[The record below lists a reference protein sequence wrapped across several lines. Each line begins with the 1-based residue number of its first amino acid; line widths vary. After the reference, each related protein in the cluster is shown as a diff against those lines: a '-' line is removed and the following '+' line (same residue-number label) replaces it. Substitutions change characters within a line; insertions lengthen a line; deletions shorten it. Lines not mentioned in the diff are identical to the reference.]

1 MRRVPRRAAAA
12 GFTLVEL
19 AVALAIA
26 ALLTVLLFTL
36 LPLGNKVLD
45 AERQQQELAQAE
57 QALLGYMRSTGHLP
71 SADGDG
77 NGRATGA
84 AEGWLP
90 VAELGLPA
98 RMRIH
103 YQVQPR
109 LALPPGNAFDPL
121 LPPGDPLAVTG
132 NNNGLDLCMQLL
144 LEQRSN
150 TPMAGLG
157 MPVAY
162 YLGHSGMAGHG
173 RADADAQWKPAAQAM
188 PGAPSDTDLAT
199 LAAGPGELAS
209 RLSCTD
215 RLARAQ
221 GSAQAA
227 QSAWSSLEL
236 TRFNFEFRE
245 FDIHIAETTRDQ
257 AAVSLALAV
266 YAMAES
272 ITNEAIALTL
282 LASLAES
289 ITNEAIALTLLASG
303 WPPDGL
309 TIAAGAKQLAK
320 SVVSMAMAAK
330 SLASAAIALK
340 DAQDAVEDARTRRDQ
355 VRNFMNR
362 VDTLYQDARDT
373 ALTLDRAGL
382 NP

>member
-1 MRRVPRRAAAA
+1 MRRPSPRVACA
-12 GFTLVEL
+12 GFSLVEL

-57 QALLGYMRSTGHLP
+57 QALLGYMRSMGHLP

-77 NGRATGA
+77 NGRGTGA

-90 VAELGLPA
+90 VADLGLPA
-98 RMRIH
+98 RMRIR

-109 LALPPGNAFDPL
+109 LAQAPANAFDPL
-121 LPPGDPLAVTG
+121 LPEGDPLAVTG
-132 NNNGLDLCMQLL
+132 SRNGLDLCMQLL
-144 LEQRSN
+144 LEQRSAA
-150 TPMAGLG
+150 PLAGLG

-173 RADADAQWKPAAQAM
+173 RAEADAQWKPAAQAM
-188 PGAPSDTDLAT
+188 PGTPADTGLAT
-199 LAAGPGELAS
+199 VAAGPGELAS
-209 RLSCTD
+209 RLACTD
-215 RLARAQ
+215 RLARTQ

-227 QSAWSSLEL
+227 QSAWSALEL

-257 AAVSLALAV
+257 AGVGLALAV
-266 YAMAES
+266 YAMAEA
-272 ITNEAIALTL
+272 ITNEAIA
-282 LASLAES
+282 
-289 ITNEAIALTLLASG
+289 ITLLASG

-309 TIAAGAKQLAK
+309 TLSAGAKQLAK
-320 SVVSMAMAAK
+320 SVVSIVKAAK
-330 SLASAAIALK
+330 SLASAVETFKEAE
-340 DAQDAVEDARTRRDQ
+340 DGVEDARTRRDQ

-373 ALTLDRAGL
+373 TLTLDRAGL

>member
-109 LALPPGNAFDPL
+109 LALPPGNTFDPL

-132 NNNGLDLCMQLL
+132 SNNGLDLCMQLL

-215 RLARAQ
+215 RLARTQ

-282 LASLAES
+282 LAS
-289 ITNEAIALTLLASG
+289 G

-309 TIAAGAKQLAK
+309 TMAAGAKQLAK

-340 DAQDAVEDARTRRDQ
+340 DAQDAVEDAKTRRDQ

>member
-1 MRRVPRRAAAA
+1 MRRPPLRAAAA

-57 QALLGYMRSTGHLP
+57 QALLGYMRSNGHLP

-77 NGRATGA
+77 NGRGTGA
-84 AEGWLP
+84 ADGWLP
-90 VAELGLPA
+90 VADLGLPA

-109 LALPPGNAFDPL
+109 LTQAPGNAFDPL
-121 LPPGDPLAVTG
+121 LPETDPLAITG
-132 NNNGLDLCMQLL
+132 SSNGLDLCMQLL

-150 TPMAGLG
+150 IPLAGLG

-162 YLGHSGMAGHG
+162 YLGHSGMTGHG
-173 RADADAQWKPAAQAM
+173 RADADTQWKPAAQAM
-188 PGAPSDTDLAT
+188 PGTAANTDLVT
-199 LAAGPGELAS
+199 VAAGPGELAS

-215 RLARAQ
+215 RLARTQ

-227 QSAWSSLEL
+227 QSAWSALAM
-236 TRFNFEFRE
+236 TKFNFEFRE

-257 AAVSLALAV
+257 ASVGLALAV
-266 YAMAES
+266 YAMAEA
-272 ITNEAIALTL
+272 ITNEAIA
-282 LASLAES
+282 
-289 ITNEAIALTLLASG
+289 ITLLASG

-309 TIAAGAKQLAK
+309 TISAGAKQLAK
-320 SVVSMAMAAK
+320 SVVSIAKAAK
-330 SLASAAIALK
+330 SLASAIKTLNEAK
-340 DAQDAVEDARTRRDQ
+340 DAVDDAKTRRDQ
-355 VRNFMNR
+355 VRNFMNK

-373 ALTLDRAGL
+373 TLTLDRAGL

>member
-1 MRRVPRRAAAA
+1 MSRRRNRQH
-12 GFTLVEL
+12 GFSLVEL

-26 ALLTVLLFTL
+26 ALLTVLLFSL

-57 QALLGYMRSTGHLP
+57 QALLGYMRSHGRLP
-71 SADGDG
+71 GADSDGDG
-77 NGRATGA
+77 RADGA
-84 AEGWLP
+84 ADGWLP
-90 VAELGLPA
+90 VADLGLPS
-98 RMRIH
+98 RMRMH
-103 YQVQPR
+103 YQTPPSLVATPAAN
-109 LALPPGNAFDPL
+109 LFDPVLPPADQPAAQG
-121 LPPGDPLAVTG
+121 
-132 NNNGLDLCMQLL
+132 NGLDLCMQLL

-188 PGAPSDTDLAT
+188 PGAPTDTDLAT

-215 RLARAQ
+215 RLARTQ

-282 LASLAES
+282 LAS
-289 ITNEAIALTLLASG
+289 G

-309 TIAAGAKQLAK
+309 TMAAGAKQLAK

-340 DAQDAVEDARTRRDQ
+340 DAQDAVEDAKTRRDQ